1 MFDSKDE
8 KPSEGPSILTVV
20 SLLLFVVVMGYLGW
34 VFWSREQRNQ
44 AFKQRAAAEAAQHRS
59 QDQQTFQGMGGNR
72 FAILDFYANPSAI
85 SRGDRADLCYSVSNA
100 KSVTLDPPAG
110 AVWPSFDRCVNASP
124 SKTTT
129 YTLTIADAHGR
140 TQSSRVTVEVH

>member
-1 MFDSKDE
+1 MFNPSDE
-8 KPSEGPSILTVV
+8 KPREGPSIFAVV
-20 SLLLFVVVMGYLGW
+20 SVLLFVVVIGYLGW
-34 VFWSREQRNQ
+34 IFWSREQRDQ
-44 AFKQRAAAEAAQHRS
+44 AFMQRAAAEAAQRRS

-72 FAILDFYANPSAI
+72 FAILDFYANPGVI

-110 AVWPSFDRCVNASP
+110 AVWPSFDRCVNVSP

-129 YTLTIADAHGR
+129 YMLTISDAQGS
-140 TQSSRVTVEVH
+140 TQSSRVTVEVR